1 MKVMQLRMDEATY
14 QKVEQEA
21 LHERKSMTAVVTEAL
36 SQHLEPHGDVVFLNG
51 STETTT
57 AAPAK
62 SAAI

>member
-1 MKVMQLRMDEATY
+1 MKVLQLRMDEATY

-21 LHERKSMTAVVTEAL
+21 IHERKSMTAVVTEAL
-36 SQHLEPHGDVVFLNG
+36 SQHFEPHGDVVFLNG
-51 STETTT
+51 RNETTT